1 MIDALSAVTGGQ
13 SPTAAKDQA
22 IGKQDFLKL
31 LVTQLEQQD
40 PMNPQDGT
48 EFVAQL
54 ATFTSLEQLINI
66 EQGLNNVAMT
76 SLATNNTLASNLIGK
91 QVQVRGAA
99 KIAHES
105 GDHTLKFE
113 LESDAEKVT
122 VEIMDEDGKVIRTID
137 TGAATKGENDIFW
150 DGRDDNGNPVDEGTY
165 EFRVEA
171 ENEEGDPVGARTT
184 SMHLVE
190 SVSFQGGVPTLVL
203 SNGDRVEMGDVMEV
217 FDANYKPTNESKESG
232 DSTATEETVNDTDA
246 DTADNQQ

>member
-1 MIDALSAVTGGQ
+1 MIDALSAVTGQ
-13 SPTAAKDQA
+13 SPTAARDQA

-66 EQGLNNVAMT
+66 EEGLNNVAMT

-91 QVQVRGAA
+91 EVQVRGAG
-99 KIAHES
+99 KISHEG
-105 GDHTLKFE
+105 GDHTLHFE
-113 LESDAEKVT
+113 LQGEAESVT
-122 VEIMDEDGKVIRTID
+122 IEVMDEDGKVVRTMTSGTAD
-137 TGAATKGENDIFW
+137 KGENDIVW
-150 DGRDDNGNPVDEGTY
+150 DGRDDNGNPVPDGSY
-165 EFRVEA
+165 EFRIEA
-171 ENEEGDPVGARTT
+171 ENEDGESVGARTT
-184 SMHLVE
+184 STHLVE

-217 FDANYKPTNESKESG
+217 FAQGTKETSNSSSDG
-232 DSTATEETVNDTDA
+232 ETAASDDTILDTDA
-246 DTADNQQ
+246 DAADDQQ

>member
-13 SPTAAKDQA
+13 GPGAAQDQA

-66 EQGLNNVAMT
+66 EEGLNNVAMT

-91 QVQVRGAA
+91 RVQVRGAG

-105 GDHTLKFE
+105 GAHTLHYE
-113 LESDAEKVT
+113 LQSEASNVT
-122 VEIMDEDGKVIRTID
+122 VEVMDEDGKVVRTI
-137 TGAATKGENDIFW
+137 TGGSATKGENDLIW
-150 DGRDDNGNPVDEGTY
+150 DGRDDNGNAVSAGSY
-165 EFRVEA
+165 EFRIEA
-171 ENEEGDPVGARTT
+171 ENEDGASVSARTT
-184 SMHLVE
+184 STHLVE

-203 SNGDRVEMGDVMEV
+203 SNGDRVEMGDVMQV
-217 FDANYKPTNESKESG
+217 FDANAEQLSESQADGTDVSA
-232 DSTATEETVNDTDA
+232 DDIILDTDA
-246 DTADNQQ
+246 DSADEQQ